1 MRVKAGRKADTYAKV
16 KKARTSIGNV
26 KENLVAVRTTMKELD
41 WMTKSCGTTLARI
54 ERNLNTITK
63 DNLVSTPKVTKK
75 NKMSKMAMR
84 KGRKAEENG

>member
-26 KENLVAVRTTMKELD
+26 KESLVAVRARMKELD
-41 WMTKSCGTTLARI
+41 WMTKSCGTTLAKI

-63 DNLVSTPKVTKK
+63 DNLVSTPKVTRK
-75 NKMSKMAMR
+75 NKMAKMAKR
-84 KGRKAEENG
+84 KGR